1 MEMRDPEDFEFDN
14 VDKNDNDEAIAAD
27 WTGRELLLSSIEEKC
42 FHQVIKEII
51 ETNKKDQ
58 SDLEKKF
65 VEIVVKRLA
74 VCEREFN

>member
-1 MEMRDPEDFEFDN
+1 MRDPEDFESDN

-51 ETNKKDQ
+51 ETNKKD
-58 SDLEKKF
+58 
-65 VEIVVKRLA
+65 
-74 VCEREFN
+74 